1 MGGTDCH
8 QDLRIV
14 LLRERH
20 QQLDDEIDEANLK
33 TWLSSSERQRIKE
46 LKVRRLRLRD
56 IITSL
61 EGELM
66 S

>member
-1 MGGTDCH
+1 MSTTERD

-20 QQLDDEIDEANLK
+20 QALDDEIDEANSK
-33 TWLSSSERQRIKE
+33 RWLSTSERQRIKE

-56 IITSL
+56 AITSL
-61 EGELM
+61 ERE
-66 S
+66 